1 MKNRRDLIIS
11 IFLMVLSG
19 IMLIL
24 AIFYYDLSDKIKEY
38 HYSDKE
44 EYNNVTEGIAFIKSL
59 PIHLNIINKYFSNIN
74 NLKQE
79 EKEEILLAYSLKN
92 NYNLYDCGPSN
103 NIKKYLCIDK
113 NNLQAKELQE
123 KFNIQLTFTS
133 SNIKLYVDDYGMYT
147 AMTDKNSS
155 YYKITLDNTNNKLY
169 RIYSEF
175 SHYKQNKDIYTFYLY
190 QGYYNGNCL
199 KNTELKLYDFMSGK
213 VVYKDTCNGNQE
225 FTVDPGKNINKL
237 QLYKYELKKD
247 QNNKFYLYGYNPV
260 NKIE

>member
-19 IMLIL
+19 IMLTL

-92 NYNLYDCGPSN
+92 NY
-103 NIKKYLCIDK
+103 
-113 NNLQAKELQE
+113 QAKELQ
-123 KFNIQLTFTS
+123 
-133 SNIKLYVDDYGMYT
+133 
-147 AMTDKNSS
+147 
-155 YYKITLDNTNNKLY
+155 
-169 RIYSEF
+169 
-175 SHYKQNKDIYTFYLY
+175 
-190 QGYYNGNCL
+190 
-199 KNTELKLYDFMSGK
+199 
-213 VVYKDTCNGNQE
+213 
-225 FTVDPGKNINKL
+225 
-237 QLYKYELKKD
+237 
-247 QNNKFYLYGYNPV
+247 
-260 NKIE
+260 